1 MGFFKHATFSAR
13 PVAFFSL
20 FSQVVSR
27 YTQYPGFPKISGVPE
42 ILGTVTPNKTELG
55 WISYW
60 QMAGGGWALFSSILL
75 HQWILRCV
83 DITKH
88 FYFCMFL
95 RDTYL
100 FLNPYFPDLKL
111 PFFAMFILQHI
122 ASFDH
127 IVVKYQPKV
136 LVAYTQRNINFFF
149 SFHLMRWCELVL
161 VLLLEL
167 IGHRDK
173 T

>member
-1 MGFFKHATFSAR
+1 
-13 PVAFFSL
+13 
-20 FSQVVSR
+20 
-27 YTQYPGFPKISGVPE
+27 
-42 ILGTVTPNKTELG
+42 
-55 WISYW
+55 
-60 QMAGGGWALFSSILL
+60 
-75 HQWILRCV
+75 
-83 DITKH
+83 
-88 FYFCMFL
+88 
-95 RDTYL
+95 
-100 FLNPYFPDLKL
+100 
-111 PFFAMFILQHI
+111 MFILQHI